1 MRAWPSFAHAA
12 APVVFPAEIEAAVF
26 GAGFETGVFVVDGFG
41 AEVLR
46 DEGGV
51 EVVVVVVELEV
62 VRFVVFGVVEIH
74 AVAAVAEGADEV
86 VAVVGGSVLV
96 GEASDEADVGVFLR
110 NMDGGDGGDEGDDQR
125 GQEHDNE
132 AEAREVEAL
141 ERMHR

>member
-1 MRAWPSFAHAA
+1 ML
-12 APVVFPAEIEAAVF
+12 
-26 GAGFETGVFVVDGFG
+26 G
-41 AEVLR
+41 

-96 GEASDEADVGVFLR
+96 GEALDEADVGVFFCYV
-110 NMDGGDGGDEGDDQR
+110 DGGDGGDEGDEERD
-125 GQEHDNE
+125 QEHDNE
-132 AEAREVEAL
+132 AEPSRGEAL
-141 ERMHR
+141 ERMHC